1 MAESLERLTD
11 RLSTATRPGFRE
23 RLLDKG
29 LARGMIWRDGVM
41 PPGSPAFPDGLTE
54 DLLDYAHTVLN
65 MALRLRAHNR
75 EANLERPF
83 LVAGEAI
90 EAAVHRAA
98 DGHEAGFHRV
108 SAAVAF
114 HLARYSARAYSML
127 PTGAGATNLAPTETG
142 LVQLLRRRLDDLH
155 QVYSSWLL
163 DVEHSDDRVAER
175 LREDENFDA
184 ADACG
189 VVVVSAFMQALALFD
204 HAITTGEDLS
214 AAAAKELLQRA
225 ADTARDVHAV
235 SHWWTT
241 TLALHLVDE
250 LWGLSLHQQV
260 PLLPPDHDDAERWSG
275 LRRDYVQRLRAG
287 KRSAIELWPSQLKA
301 VRRAMHP
308 TDDLVVALPT
318 SAGKTRIAEL
328 CILRALASNQRVVYV
343 TPLRALSAQV
353 ERDLA
358 ETFAPLGFSVSS
370 LYGSAGVES
379 GDAETL
385 REGKIVVST
394 PEKLD
399 FALRNDNSIIDDVG
413 LIVLDEGHML
423 GPNERE
429 VRYEA
434 LVQRLLRR
442 DDAGGRRIVC
452 LSALF
457 PTPEE
462 MSDLVAW
469 IRQDDPGD
477 PVHSMWRPTRQ
488 RFGVLRWT
496 SNAARLDVKVEDE
509 SPFVPRFIEAADPPE
524 ESPRRKA
531 FPSGKNE
538 LTLAAGWRFVAQE
551 KDVLIYCSLRKSVE
565 TLGRLILKCVEHGVL
580 TPLGAPN
587 ERIRNAMA
595 TGAEWLGKDHPAVQC
610 LQHGVALHHGGLPRP
625 FLSEVEGLL
634 RAGDCRVTIASPT
647 LAQGLNLSASVLLV
661 PSIWRSGKTIPPVE
675 FANVAGRAGRAFV
688 DVEGLVLHVA
698 HETNPRKLRR
708 AVRKWDELLAAARA
722 PSIASGILR
731 LAALVFLRI
740 SAATKVPFGEVLEY
754 VAGNDA
760 CWSPTPGNAP
770 SLDNL
775 REWAD
780 SQPAAGRGIARLFDD
795 AFWVTRLG
803 TDEEKK
809 ARADEKDWESDVAS
823 LDAAILALLE
833 ADVAEDELETS
844 LSGSLACSLFTRQL
858 AQQDPETQVQVA
870 GVVARRARLI
880 WSKTSEAQRRGYH
893 AAGIG
898 LSAGQFLDGNID
910 TLVQLLATAEAA
922 VGRNDSAAAAAAVVD
937 FAQLVF
943 QTAPFQAPK
952 ELPARWKEALHAWMQ
967 GKPSAVVVAICEGEG
982 VDLIQEALAYRLPWA
997 MEAVRVHATNLGHA
1011 SADDLTGLAALAV
1024 EAGNA
1029 NRSVIL
1035 LVRSGLNSREAAI
1048 AAVSSTAATFDDRAS
1063 MLIWLGSDEVK
1074 ALHAD
1079 ETWPTPQTR
1088 HAWLQF
1094 YEGETKGDRRKWSRE
1109 TQRLRVKWDSEPP
1122 EVGNHVVVEP
1132 VDGGGL
1138 VLTPSFELLG
1148 SLVRALKRPRRDVV
1162 RATVGEKP
1170 DTVDVEYFGPGDVGY
1185 ATRGA

>member
-1 MAESLERLTD
+1 MAESVEHLTERLG
-11 RLSTATRPGFRE
+11 TATRPDFRKH
-23 RLLDKG
+23 LLDKG
-29 LARGMIWRDGVM
+29 LARGIIWRDGVM
-41 PPGSPAFPDGLTE
+41 PPGSPAFPDSLTE

-65 MALRLRAHNR
+65 MALRLRSQNV

-90 EAAVHRAA
+90 EAAVHRGA
-98 DGHEAGFHRV
+98 DGHEGGFHRV

-127 PTGAGATNLAPTETG
+127 PTGVGVTNLAPTETA
-142 LVQLLRRRLDDLH
+142 LVQLLRRKLDELH
-155 QVYSSWLL
+155 QLYANWLL
-163 DVEHSDDRVAER
+163 DVEHSDDRIAER
-175 LREDENFDA
+175 LREDEDFDA

-189 VVVVSAFMQALALFD
+189 EVIVSAFMRAMALFD
-204 HAITTGEDLS
+204 HAITTGEEVS
-214 AAAAKELLQRA
+214 AVAAKKLLQRA

-235 SHWWTT
+235 THWWST
-241 TLALHLVDE
+241 TLALHLLDE

-260 PLLPPDHDDAERWSG
+260 PLLPPDHHDAERWSN
-275 LRRDYVQRLRAG
+275 LRRNYVQRLRAG
-287 KRSAIELWPSQLKA
+287 KRSAIELWPSQLEA
-301 VRRAMHP
+301 VRRAVDP
-308 TDDLVVALPT
+308 ADDLVVALPT

-328 CILRALASNQRVVYV
+328 CILRTLASDQRVVYV
-343 TPLRALSAQV
+343 IPLRALSAQV
-353 ERDLA
+353 ERDLS

-442 DDAGGRRIVC
+442 DDADRRRIVC

-488 RFGVLRWT
+488 RFGVLRWM

-509 SPFVPRFIEAADPPE
+509 SPRVPRFIEAADPPE
-524 ESPRRKA
+524 GSRRRKA
-531 FPSGKNE
+531 FPSADKNE
-538 LTLAAGWRFVAQE
+538 LTLSTAWRFVAQE
-551 KDVLIYCSLRKSVE
+551 KDVLVYCSLRKSVE
-565 TLGRLILKCVEHGVL
+565 TLGRLILKCIKHGVL
-580 TPLGAPN
+580 APLAVPN
-587 ERIRNAMA
+587 ERIQNAMA
-595 TGAEWLGKDHPAVQC
+595 TGAEWLRKDHPAVQC

-625 FLSEVEGLL
+625 FLSEVERLL

-688 DVEGLVLHVA
+688 DVEGLVLHVV
-698 HETNPRKLRR
+698 HETNARKLSR
-708 AVRKWDELLAAARA
+708 ALRNWEELLAAARA
-722 PSIASGILR
+722 PKIASGILQ

-740 SAATKVPFGEVLEY
+740 SAATKVPFEEVLEY
-754 VAGNDA
+754 VAENDG
-760 CWSPTPGNAP
+760 CWSPTPGSAP

-775 REWAD
+775 RDWVE

-809 ARADEKDWESDVAS
+809 ARADEKDWESDIAS

-833 ADVAEDELETS
+833 GDVAEDELETS
-844 LSGSLACSLFTRQL
+844 LDGALTGSLFSRQL
-858 AQQDPETQVQVA
+858 AQQDPGTQVQLG

-880 WSKTSEAQRRGYH
+880 WSKTSGAQRRGYH

-898 LSAGQFLDGNID
+898 LSAGQFLDCNID
-910 TLVQLLATAEAA
+910 TLVQLLATVEAA
-922 VGRNDSAAAAAAVVD
+922 VVGDDSAAAAVAVVD

-952 ELPARWKEALHAWMQ
+952 ELPGKWKEALHAWMQ
-967 GKPSAVVVAICEGEG
+967 GQPSAVVVATCEGEG

-1011 SADDLTGLAALAV
+1011 GADDLTGLAALAV

-1029 NRSVIL
+1029 NRSVIQ

-1048 AAVSSTAATFDDRAS
+1048 AAVSSTAATFDDRAG
-1063 MLIWLGSDEVK
+1063 MLMWLGSDEVQ

-1079 ETWPTPQTR
+1079 ETWPTPQSR

-1109 TQRLRVKWDSEPP
+1109 THQLRVKWDSDPP
-1122 EVGNHVVVEP
+1122 DVGEHVVVEP
-1132 VDGGGL
+1132 VEGGGL
-1138 VLTPSFELLG
+1138 VLTPSFEPLG
-1148 SLVRALKRPRRDVV
+1148 SLVGALKPLRRDVV

-1170 DTVDVEYFGPGDVGY
+1170 DTVDVESFGPR
-1185 ATRGA
+1185 ALQ

>member
-1 MAESLERLTD
+1 MAESVERLTE
-11 RLSTATRPGFRE
+11 RLVGATQPAFRE

-29 LARGMIWRDGVM
+29 LARGMIWHDGVM
-41 PPGSPAFPDGLTE
+41 PPGSPAFPDSLTE

-65 MALRLRAHNR
+65 MALRLRSQNR

-90 EAAVHRAA
+90 EAAVHRGA
-98 DGHEAGFHRV
+98 DGHEGGFHRV

-127 PTGAGATNLAPTETG
+127 PTGAGATNLAPAETA
-142 LVQLLRRRLDDLH
+142 LVQLLRRKLDDLH
-155 QVYSSWLL
+155 QLYASWLL

-175 LREDENFDA
+175 LREDEDFDG

-189 VVVVSAFMQALALFD
+189 EVIVSAFMRALALFD
-204 HAITTGEDLS
+204 HAITTGETAS
-214 AAAAKELLQRA
+214 AVGAKELLQLA

-241 TLALHLVDE
+241 TLALHLIDE
-250 LWGLSLHQQV
+250 LWGLSLHQQL
-260 PLLPPDHDDAERWSG
+260 PMLPPDHDDAERWSG
-275 LRRDYVQRLRAG
+275 LRRSYVQRLRAG
-287 KRSAIELWPSQLKA
+287 KRSAIELWPSQLEA
-301 VRRAMHP
+301 VQRAVEP
-308 TDDLVVALPT
+308 ADDLVVALPT
-318 SAGKTRIAEL
+318 CAGKTRVAEL
-328 CILRALASNQRVVYV
+328 CILRTLASDHRVVYV

-413 LIVLDEGHML
+413 LIVLDEGHMF

-462 MSDLVAW
+462 MADLVAW
-469 IRQDDPGD
+469 IRQDEPGA

-488 RFGVLRWT
+488 RFGVLRWM

-509 SPFVPRFIEAADPPE
+509 SPFVPRFIEAAAPPE
-524 ESPRRKA
+524 GSRRRKA
-531 FPSGKNE
+531 FPSDKNE
-538 LTLAAGWRFVAQE
+538 LTLATGWRFVAQQ

-565 TLGRLILKCVEHGVL
+565 TLGRLILKCIEHEVL
-580 TPLGAPN
+580 APLGAPN

-595 TGAEWLGKDHPAVQC
+595 TGAEWLGEDHPAVQC

-625 FLSEVEGLL
+625 FLTEVERLL
-634 RAGDCRVTIASPT
+634 RSGDCRLTVASPT

-661 PSIWRSGKTIPPVE
+661 PSIWRNREIIPTAE

-688 DVEGLVLHVA
+688 DVEGLVLHVVW
-698 HETNPRKLRR
+698 EKTTRKANQ
-708 AVRKWDELLAAARA
+708 AVRNWDKLVDEAKA
-722 PSIASGILR
+722 PLVQSGILKLSLNIYGR
-731 LAALVFLRI
+731 IAAVAEVPVEDLVEYVMGNSSAWDFSDTAAEKLEM
-740 SAATKVPFGEVLEY
+740 SAA
-754 VAGNDA
+754 
-760 CWSPTPGNAP
+760 
-770 SLDNL
+770 
-775 REWAD
+775 
-780 SQPAAGRGIARLFDD
+780 
-795 AFWVTRLG
+795 
-803 TDEEKK
+803 
-809 ARADEKDWESDVAS
+809 DWDRDLAS
-823 LDAAILALLE
+823 LDAAILALLDASTDDAELADSLDE
-833 ADVAEDELETS
+833 ALA
-844 LSGSLACSLFTRQL
+844 GSLFARQVERYQEAEQKL
-858 AQQDPETQVQVA
+858 IRGFVTARAARVWAQTTEP
-870 GVVARRARLI
+870 
-880 WSKTSEAQRRGYH
+880 QRRGYH

-898 LSAGQFLDGNID
+898 LTAGQFLDANLQS
-910 TLVQLLATAEAA
+910 LVELLGAAEAA
-922 VGRNDSAAAAAAVVD
+922 ISERNIDDASSAVVA
-937 FAQLVF
+937 FAELVF
-943 QTAPFQAPK
+943 QTAPFRAPK
-952 ELPARWKEALHAWMQ
+952 DLPAKWTEALDAWMR
-967 GKPSAVVVAICEGEG
+967 GKSSADVIGICDDDG
-982 VDLIQEALAYRLPWA
+982 VDLLQEALTYRLPWA
-997 MEAVRVHATNLGHA
+997 MEAVRVHA
-1011 SADDLTGLAALAV
+1011 SAVSCEGADAITGLAALAV
-1024 EAGNA
+1024 EAGSCDK
-1029 NRSVIL
+1029 SVIV
-1035 LVRSGLNSREAAI
+1035 LVRTGLNSREAAFEAVASTG
-1048 AAVSSTAATFDDRAS
+1048 AAFEDRAGL
-1063 MLIWLGSDEVK
+1063 MMWLGSDEVE

-1079 ETWPTPQTR
+1079 EAWPTPQSR
-1088 HAWLQF
+1088 HAWRHF
-1094 YEGETKGDRRKWSRE
+1094 YEGEAKGHRHKWRRE
-1109 TQRLRVKWDSEPP
+1109 TQRLRVKWDGEPP
-1122 EVGNHVVVEP
+1122 NVGEHVVVEP

-1138 VLTPSFELLG
+1138 VLTPSFEPIG

-1162 RATVGEKP
+1162 RATVSNRP
-1170 DTVDVEYFGPGDVGY
+1170 NTVDVEYFGPR
-1185 ATRGA
+1185 ALR

>member
-1 MAESLERLTD
+1 MAESVERLTE
-11 RLSTATRPGFRE
+11 RLGTATQSGFRE

-41 PPGSPAFPDGLTE
+41 PPDSPAFPGSLTE

-65 MALRLRAHNR
+65 MALRLRSQNV

-90 EAAVHRAA
+90 EAAVHRGA
-98 DGHEAGFHRV
+98 DGHEGGFHRV

-127 PTGAGATNLAPTETG
+127 PTGAGATNLAPTETA
-142 LVQLLRRRLDDLH
+142 LVQLLRRKLDNLH
-155 QVYSSWLL
+155 QLYAGWLL
-163 DVEHSDDRVAER
+163 DVEHSDDRIAER
-175 LREDENFDA
+175 LRENEDFDA

-189 VVVVSAFMQALALFD
+189 EVIVSAFMRALALFD
-204 HAITTGEDLS
+204 HAVTTGEDVS
-214 AAAAKELLQRA
+214 AVAARELLQRA

-241 TLALHLVDE
+241 TLALHLLDE

-260 PLLPPDHDDAERWSG
+260 PLLPPDHEDAERWSD
-275 LRRDYVQRLRAG
+275 LRQSYVQRLRAG
-287 KRSAIELWPSQLKA
+287 KRSAIELWPSQLDA
-301 VRRAMHP
+301 VRRAVEP

-328 CILRALASNQRVVYV
+328 CILRTLASDQRVVYV

-353 ERDLA
+353 ERDLS

-442 DDAGGRRIVC
+442 DDADGRRIVC

-488 RFGVLRWT
+488 RFGVLRWM

-509 SPFVPRFIEAADPPE
+509 NPFVPRFIEAADPPE
-524 ESPRRKA
+524 ESWRRKA
-531 FPSGKNE
+531 FPSDKNE
-538 LTLAAGWRFVAQE
+538 LTLATAWRFVAQE

-565 TLGRLILKCVEHGVL
+565 TLGRLILKCIEHEVL
-580 TPLGAPN
+580 VPLAAPN

-595 TGAEWLGKDHPAVQC
+595 TGAEWLGEDHPAVQC

-625 FLSEVEGLL
+625 FLTEVERLL
-634 RAGDCRVTIASPT
+634 RSGDCRLTVASPT

-661 PSIWRSGKTIPPVE
+661 PSIWRNGEIIPTAE

-688 DVEGLVLHVA
+688 DVEGLVLHVVW
-698 HETNPRKLRR
+698 EKTTRKANQ
-708 AVRKWDELLAAARA
+708 AVRNWEKLIDEAKA
-722 PSIASGILR
+722 PLVQSGILQLSLNIYGR
-731 LAALVFLRI
+731 IAAVAGVPVEELVEYVMGNSSAWDFSDAAAEKLEV
-740 SAATKVPFGEVLEY
+740 SAA
-754 VAGNDA
+754 
-760 CWSPTPGNAP
+760 
-770 SLDNL
+770 
-775 REWAD
+775 
-780 SQPAAGRGIARLFDD
+780 
-795 AFWVTRLG
+795 
-803 TDEEKK
+803 
-809 ARADEKDWESDVAS
+809 DWDRDLAS
-823 LDAAILALLE
+823 LDAAILALLDAGTDD
-833 ADVAEDELETS
+833 ADLANS
-844 LSGSLACSLFTRQL
+844 LGQALAGSLFARQVEKYQEAEQKLIRGFVTARATRVW
-858 AQQDPETQVQVA
+858 AQSTEP
-870 GVVARRARLI
+870 
-880 WSKTSEAQRRGYH
+880 QRRGYH

-898 LSAGQFLDGNID
+898 LTAGQFLDANLQSLVELLGKAETAISESNID
-910 TLVQLLATAEAA
+910 DA
-922 VGRNDSAAAAAAVVD
+922 SSAVVA
-937 FAQLVF
+937 FAELVF
-943 QTAPFQAPK
+943 QTAPFRAPK
-952 ELPARWKEALHAWMQ
+952 DLPARWTEALDAWMR
-967 GKPSAVVVAICEGEG
+967 GKSSADVIGICDDDGI
-982 VDLIQEALAYRLPWA
+982 DLLQEALTYRLPWA
-997 MEAVRVHATNLGHA
+997 MEAVRVHAGA
-1011 SADDLTGLAALAV
+1011 VSCEGADAITGLAALAV
-1024 EAGNA
+1024 EAGSCDK
-1029 NRSVIL
+1029 SVIVL
-1035 LVRSGLNSREAAI
+1035 LRAGLNSREAAFE
-1048 AAVSSTAATFDDRAS
+1048 AVRSTGTTFEDRAGLR
-1063 MLIWLGSDEVK
+1063 MWLGSDEVE
-1074 ALHAD
+1074 AFHAD
-1079 ETWPTPQTR
+1079 QAWPTPQSR
-1088 HAWLQF
+1088 HAWLHF
-1094 YEGETKGDRRKWSRE
+1094 YEGETKGDRRKWSRK
-1109 TQRLRVKWDSEPP
+1109 TQRLRVKWAGEPP
-1122 EVGNHVVVEP
+1122 DVGEHVVVEA

-1138 VLTPSFELLG
+1138 VLTPSFESLG
-1148 SLVRALKRPRRDVV
+1148 SLVRPLKRPRRDVV

-1170 DTVDVEYFGPGDVGY
+1170 DTVDVEYFGPTPSISGIL
-1185 ATRGA
+1185 